1 MGLKEDITIIKQMK
15 ANDIFKKYI
24 EHIRYPKFRNLE
36 PNTRINFDFPLTFL
50 VGKNG
55 GGKSSTL
62 QSLYGC
68 PLNKSL
74 GSYWFSTALDPI
86 KDLKKNRNCF
96 IYGYKIN
103 GITKE
108 VLKQR
113 APRKSNL
120 DYWEPSKPIKK

>member
-1 MGLKEDITIIKQMK
+1 MGLKEDITTIKQMK
-15 ANDIFKKYI
+15 ANDVFKKYI

-36 PNTRINFDFPLTFL
+36 PDTKINFDFPLTFL

-62 QSLYGC
+62 QSLFGC

-103 GITKE
+103 GATKE

-113 APRKSNL
+113 AHHF
-120 DYWEPSKPIKK
+120 